1 MLRLKNICEP
11 HTVIVKVEFGKLS
24 NIMDWCRQ
32 NCIGNWHISNYHVDG
47 FNISE
52 RRTTQFDNWYSFDF
66 DNERDFLTFN
76 LKFK

>member
-1 MLRLKNICEP
+1 MKNICEIYTA
-11 HTVIVKVEFGKLS
+11 TVQVEFGKLS
-24 NIMDWCRQ
+24 TIMDWCRQ
-32 NCIGNWHISNYHVDG
+32 NCTGEWHISNYNAEG

-52 RRTTQFDNWYSFDF
+52 RRLAQFENWYSFDF